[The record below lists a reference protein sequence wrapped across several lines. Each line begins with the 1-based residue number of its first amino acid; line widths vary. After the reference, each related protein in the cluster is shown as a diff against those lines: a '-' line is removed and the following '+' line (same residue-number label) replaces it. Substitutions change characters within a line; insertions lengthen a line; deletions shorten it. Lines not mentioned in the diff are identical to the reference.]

1 MTVSSQVKG
10 CFSSIKSAEATLE
23 TLAVKTNDQET
34 EQIFKEVQHTLK
46 TVKNDLENQVIYL
59 TKEEPQYKS

>member
-23 TLAVKTNDQET
+23 TLAAKTNDQEA
-34 EQIFKEVQHTLK
+34 EQIFKEVQNTLK
-46 TVKNDLENQVIYL
+46 TVQLDLENQVLYL